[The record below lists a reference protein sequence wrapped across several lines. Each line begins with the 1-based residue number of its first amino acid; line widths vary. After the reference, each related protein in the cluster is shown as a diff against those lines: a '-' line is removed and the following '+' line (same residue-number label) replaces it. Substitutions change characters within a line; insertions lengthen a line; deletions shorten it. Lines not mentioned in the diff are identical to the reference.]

1 MTGHT
6 RTYQLRNLS
15 YRLLAEKYRDFRSE
29 GRIESA
35 LQCCKM
41 KRVMKRLLEQRDD
54 NRIIIDDVQTVA
66 EICEIALD
74 NGEFKI
80 AKD

>member
-1 MTGHT
+1 
-6 RTYQLRNLS
+6 
-15 YRLLAEKYRDFRSE
+15 
-29 GRIESA
+29 
-35 LQCCKM
+35 M

-80 AKD
+80 AKDQAIEGLKCVQSPLHAEAIKFYCILMRAFYGMDFA